1 MLVKFFI
8 ATFIVVYENLNF
20 SPERCIVR
28 SNSFAN
34 MINNRSRNKLI

>member
-20 SPERCIVR
+20 SPERFIVR

-34 MINNRSRNKLI
+34 MINRSRNKLIL